1 MTENLIVI
9 GAATPTVI
17 RMIEDLNDSGMRNI
31 RIVGFLDNAHARLGE
46 DFFGFKVLGGFEAVS
61 EFQSGEIMLINS
73 IAGSIGARVQTTE
86 YFLERGY
93 KFTNLVHPGVNT
105 KYVQMGTGNIIYEG
119 ALIQPFVTIGNH
131 CVISSN
137 SGIAHESSIGD
148 YCFIGPAS
156 YLCGKV
162 EIEER
167 VYIGTGARIL
177 PRLKIGKG
185 AQIGSSALVN
195 KPVAEG
201 QRIMGIPGRVR

>member
-1 MTENLIVI
+1 MTENLIII

-17 RMIEDLNDSGMRNI
+17 RMIDDLNNSGVRNI
-31 RIVGFLDNAHARLGE
+31 RIVGFLDNARARLGA
-46 DFFGFKVLGGFEAVS
+46 DFFGFKILGGFEALS
-61 EFQSGEIMLINS
+61 EFRSGEVMLINS
-73 IAGSIGARVQTTE
+73 IAGSIAARVETTE

-93 KFTNLVHPGVNT
+93 QFTNIVHPGVNT

-148 YCFIGPAS
+148 YCFVGPAS
-156 YLCGKV
+156 YVCGKV

-167 VYIGTGARIL
+167 VYIGTGAKIL
-177 PRLKIGKG
+177 PRLRIGKA

-195 KPVAEG
+195 KPVADG
-201 QRIMGIPGRVR
+201 QRIMGIPGRVS